1 MKLLNKKIVLIMI
14 GIIVMLLALLTG
26 KVQAASQE
34 FGLQEYRKPVG
45 STQYGYK
52 VSDKYVWKIVT
63 YSGSAI
69 NYDRTLYCLKAEQG
83 FYTSEPGV
91 FKETYNL
98 SYDFMNKNSMSPL
111 PVPSQYYNQIVWIL
125 NHSYIPSASTASTDK
140 TILLQNAGITGT
152 SELTDDDIDVVQQ
165 LAIWYFTN
173 YDDSTYHKDM
183 EGEASFQTVLQSTKT
198 SGGTSAYQAIEDINQ
213 TRYDQMDKLFVYLV
227 ENAKKATASSNST
240 SSPIAMGNTT
250 PTVEVSG
257 SNYIVGP
264 FKVDK
269 NNETPYT
276 ISFSITDQSGKNLA
290 NKYTLLDS
298 NKSQTSQTLEQ
309 LVGSNFY
316 LRIPIS
322 TVNSENIT
330 SLRFSMNG
338 NYTITTA
345 TYWTKSGD
353 STVQPIV
360 ELGRTP
366 KAFSGNKEVT
376 FPKEGSYNLKLIKV
390 EQGNTTNKLQGATF
404 RITSPNGTVTETTS
418 SNGEINVGPITI
430 NTPGTDTITI
440 EETQAPDGYEK
451 VITAPI
457 NVQVTKTLSSNTYT
471 MSNAVITN
479 TQTGSSISVSGSTIT
494 VTVENKL
501 IPKDSE
507 YNLKLVKVEQGNTS
521 KKLQGA
527 EFRINS
533 PTGEVTQT
541 TNASGEINIGPI
553 AVTATGTDTITI
565 EETKAPDGYEKII
578 TAPITVQVTK
588 VFENNTY
595 KMSTAQIT
603 NAQTGASL
611 TLSGNTITV
620 TVENKLIPKT
630 SEYNLKLI
638 KVEEGTS
645 NKLEGAEF
653 KINSPNG
660 EETQTTNASGEI
672 NIGPIQVT
680 TDGTDTIT
688 IEETKAPDG
697 YEKIITSPIQ
707 VQVTKVFQN
716 NTYSMS
722 NAVITNNQNGASISI
737 SGNTITVTV
746 ENKLIPKTSEYNL
759 KLVKVEQG
767 NVGKK
772 LEGAEFKIN
781 SPNGEVTQTTNAS
794 GEINIGP
801 IAVTAT
807 GTDTITIEETKA
819 PDGYEKIITAPIT
832 VQVTKV
838 FENNTYKMSTA
849 QITNAQ
855 TGASLTLSGNTITV
869 TVENKAKYFDLA
881 LRKYIT
887 QVNGENVANTRVPV
901 IDTTSLTT
909 GTTASY
915 KHRKDPVAVTT
926 GDKVIYNI
934 TIYNE
939 GQKAGRATKIEDQLP
954 TGLVFNRV
962 VSGNFELDSYSET
975 DNLLKLKRTSNTDNL
990 DAYNGTTLDS
1000 ETIQIECTVTA
1011 VPTYKEQILTNV
1023 AWISEE
1029 YDAESNVTITN
1040 EENADRDSV
1049 PGTHPDVNKDN
1060 MEDYTGNNNKEDL
1073 TDDDYYFKG
1082 QEDDDDFEK
1091 LKVVYFDLALRKFIT
1106 GKNDTALTGREPQV
1120 DVTNLADGTSTTATY
1135 NHPKNPIDMQR
1146 GDIVIYTIR
1155 VYNEGSMDGYAN
1167 EITDYLPEEL
1177 EFLPDHEINQEYE
1190 WQVSSDGRH
1199 VTTDYLSKAKETS
1212 SRQNLL
1218 KAFDGTTLDYKD
1230 VKIAC
1235 KIKDTAEV
1243 GKKLTNLA
1251 EITESKDSDGND
1263 VVDRDSET
1271 DNVEV
1276 PTDEDL
1282 PNYKDDEID
1291 KDYVPGQEDDDDF
1304 EKVKVVYFDLALR
1317 KFITA
1322 VDDTEITNR
1331 IPQLSMGEDGNI
1343 DYNHTKEPVE
1353 VENGNIVTYTLRI
1366 YNEGMMAGYASK
1378 VKDDVP
1384 DGLEFLPDNE
1394 INQEYRWVL
1403 SEDGTSIE
1411 TDYLSKEQEQ
1421 TEGANLIKAFDPELG
1436 ITDTNPDYRDL
1447 KIAFRVT
1454 EPNTSDRILV
1464 NTAEISDDRDENNDP
1479 VDDIDST
1486 PDNNN
1491 EWNEEDDLD
1500 KEFVK
1505 VKYFDLALKKWVS
1518 RAIVTN
1524 QDGSQ
1529 NIIETGHTGDEDPEP
1544 PAKVDLGRQ
1553 DINKVTVKFEFQI
1566 KITNEGEI
1574 AGYAT
1579 EVTDYIPEGL
1589 KFIQEDNPLWYPR
1602 EPLNGR
1608 ERVGT
1613 TQLAD
1618 TLLQPGESATI
1629 SILLTWINDPNN
1641 MGLKTNIAE
1650 ISQDDNDSDTP
1661 DIDSTPDNF
1670 TDGEDD
1676 IDDAPVMLTVALGD
1690 TQIYI
1695 GLGFIIVAML
1705 TGGIWAIKRY
1715 VL

>member
-1 MKLLNKKIVLIMI
+1 MKLLNKKLMLLMM

-98 SYDFMNKNSMSPL
+98 SYDFMNKNSMNPL

-140 TILLQNAGITGT
+140 ATLLQNAGISGN
-152 SELTDDDIDVVQQ
+152 SELSDDDIDVVQQ
-165 LAIWYFTN
+165 LALWYFTN
-173 YDDSTYHKDM
+173 YDDSTYHKDF
-183 EGEASFQTVLQSTKT
+183 ENQASFQTVLQSTKT

-264 FKVDK
+264 FKIDK
-269 NNETPYT
+269 NNDTPYT
-276 ISFSITDQSGKNLA
+276 INFSITDQSGKSLA
-290 NKYTLLDS
+290 GKYTLLDS
-298 NKSQTSQTLEQ
+298 NKSQTSQTLAQ

-541 TNASGEINIGPI
+541 TNASGEINIGQI

-630 SEYNLKLI
+630 SEYNLKLV

-660 EETQTTNASGEI
+660 E
-672 NIGPIQVT
+672 
-680 TDGTDTIT
+680 
-688 IEETKAPDG
+688 
-697 YEKIITSPIQ
+697 
-707 VQVTKVFQN
+707 VTK
-716 NTYSMS
+716 
-722 NAVITNNQNGASISI
+722 
-737 SGNTITVTV
+737 
-746 ENKLIPKTSEYNL
+746 
-759 KLVKVEQG
+759 
-767 NVGKK
+767 
-772 LEGAEFKIN
+772 
-781 SPNGEVTQTTNAS
+781 TTNAS

-819 PDGYEKIITAPIT
+819 PAGYEKIITAPIT

-838 FENNTYKMSTA
+838 FENNTYKMSDA
-849 QITNAQ
+849 VITNAQ
-855 TGASLTLSGNTITV
+855 NGADISLSGNTITV

-926 GDKVIYNI
+926 GDKVIYNL

-939 GQKAGRATKIEDQLP
+939 GQKPGRATKLQDQLP

-975 DNLLKLKRTSNTDNL
+975 DNLLKLRRTSNTDNL

-1073 TDDDYYFKG
+1073 TDEDYYYKG

-1091 LKVVYFDLALRKFIT
+1091 LKLVYFDLSLRKFIT
-1106 GKNDTALTGREPQV
+1106 GRNDTTLTNREPQV
-1120 DVTNLADGTSTTATY
+1120 DVTHLADGTSTTATY

-1276 PTDEDL
+1276 PTDKDL

-1394 INQEYRWVL
+1394 INKEYRWVL
-1403 SEDGTSIE
+1403 SEDGKSIE

-1695 GLGFIIVAML
+1695 GLGFIIVA
-1705 TGGIWAIKRY
+1705 IKRY

>member
-1 MKLLNKKIVLIMI
+1 MKLLNKKLMLLMM

-140 TILLQNAGITGT
+140 TTLLQNAGITGT

-183 EGEASFQTVLQSTKT
+183 VGEASFQTVLQSTKT

-264 FKVDK
+264 FKIDK
-269 NNETPYT
+269 NNDTPYT
-276 ISFSITDQSGKNLA
+276 INFSITDQSGKSLA
-290 NKYTLLDS
+290 GKYTLLDS
-298 NKSQTSQTLEQ
+298 NKSQTSQTLAQ

-360 ELGRTP
+360 ELSRTP

-541 TNASGEINIGPI
+541 TNASGEINIGQI

-630 SEYNLKLI
+630 SEYNLKLV

-660 EETQTTNASGEI
+660 E
-672 NIGPIQVT
+672 
-680 TDGTDTIT
+680 
-688 IEETKAPDG
+688 
-697 YEKIITSPIQ
+697 
-707 VQVTKVFQN
+707 VTK
-716 NTYSMS
+716 
-722 NAVITNNQNGASISI
+722 
-737 SGNTITVTV
+737 
-746 ENKLIPKTSEYNL
+746 
-759 KLVKVEQG
+759 
-767 NVGKK
+767 
-772 LEGAEFKIN
+772 
-781 SPNGEVTQTTNAS
+781 TTNAS

-819 PDGYEKIITAPIT
+819 PAGYEKIITAPIT

-838 FENNTYKMSTA
+838 FENNTYKMSDA
-849 QITNAQ
+849 VITNAQ
-855 TGASLTLSGNTITV
+855 NGADISLSGNTITV

-926 GDKVIYNI
+926 GDKVIYNL

-1011 VPTYKEQILTNV
+1011 VPTNKEQILTNV

-1060 MEDYTGNNNKEDL
+1060 MEDYTGNNNQEDL
-1073 TDDDYYFKG
+1073 ADEDYYYKG

-1091 LKVVYFDLALRKFIT
+1091 LKLVYFDLSLRKFIT
-1106 GKNDTALTGREPQV
+1106 GRNDTTLTNREPQV
-1120 DVTNLADGTSTTATY
+1120 DVTHLADGTSTTATY

-1276 PTDEDL
+1276 PTDKDL

-1394 INQEYRWVL
+1394 INKEYRWVL
-1403 SEDGTSIE
+1403 SEDGKSIE

>member
-1 MKLLNKKIVLIMI
+1 MKLLNKKLMLLMM
-14 GIIVMLLALLTG
+14 GIIIMLLALLTG

-91 FKETYNL
+91 FKETYDL

-140 TILLQNAGITGT
+140 TTLLQNAGITGN

-173 YDDSTYHKDM
+173 YDDSTYHKDF
-183 EGEASFQTVLQSTKT
+183 GNQASFQTVLQSTKT
-198 SGGTSAYQAIEDINQ
+198 SGGTSAYQAIEDINE
-213 TRYDQMDKLFVYLV
+213 TRYDQMEKLFVYLV
-227 ENAKKATASSNST
+227 ENAKKATESSNST
-240 SSPIAMGNTT
+240 SSPISMGNTT

-264 FKVDK
+264 FKIDK
-269 NNETPYT
+269 NNDTPYT
-276 ISFSITDQSGKNLA
+276 INFSITDQSGKNLA

-553 AVTATGTDTITI
+553 
-565 EETKAPDGYEKII
+565 
-578 TAPITVQVTK
+578 
-588 VFENNTY
+588 
-595 KMSTAQIT
+595 
-603 NAQTGASL
+603 
-611 TLSGNTITV
+611 
-620 TVENKLIPKT
+620 
-630 SEYNLKLI
+630 
-638 KVEEGTS
+638 
-645 NKLEGAEF
+645 
-653 KINSPNG
+653 
-660 EETQTTNASGEI
+660 
-672 NIGPIQVT
+672 QVT

-759 KLVKVEQG
+759 KLIKVEEG
-767 NVGKK
+767 TSNK

-819 PDGYEKIITAPIT
+819 PAGYEKIITAPIT

-838 FENNTYKMSTA
+838 FENNTYKMSDA
-849 QITNAQ
+849 VITNAQ
-855 TGASLTLSGNTITV
+855 NGADISLSGNTITV

-926 GDKVIYNI
+926 GDKVIYNL

-939 GQKAGRATKIEDQLP
+939 GQKPGRATKLQDQLP

-975 DNLLKLKRTSNTDNL
+975 DNLLKLRRTSNTDNL

-1091 LKVVYFDLALRKFIT
+1091 LKLVYFDLSLRKFIT
-1106 GKNDTALTGREPQV
+1106 GRNDTTLTNRKPQV
-1120 DVTNLADGTSTTATY
+1120 DVTHLADGSETTAIY
-1135 NHPKNPIDMQR
+1135 NHPKDPIEMQR
-1146 GDIVIYTIR
+1146 GDIIIYTIR
-1155 VYNEGSMDGYAN
+1155 VYNEGSKDGYAN

-1190 WQVSSDGRH
+1190 WQVSSDGRI

-1218 KAFDGTTLDYKD
+1218 HAFNGTTLDYKD
-1230 VKIAC
+1230 VQIAC
-1235 KIKDTAEV
+1235 RIKDTAEV
-1243 GKKLTNLA
+1243 GKILTNLA

-1282 PNYKDDEID
+1282 PNYKDDESD
-1291 KDYVPGQEDDDDF
+1291 QDYVPGQEDDDDF

-1331 IPQLSMGEDGNI
+1331 IPQLSIGEDGNI

-1366 YNEGMMAGYASK
+1366 YNEGMMAGYASR

-1529 NIIETGHTGDEDPEP
+1529 NIIETGHTGDEAPEP

-1670 TDGEDD
+1670 KDGEDD

-1695 GLGFIIVAML
+1695 GLGFVVVAML

>member
-1 MKLLNKKIVLIMI
+1 MKLLNKKLMLLMM

-98 SYDFMNKNSMSPL
+98 SYDFMNKNSMNPL

-140 TILLQNAGITGT
+140 ATLLQNAGISGN
-152 SELTDDDIDVVQQ
+152 SELSDDDIDVVQQ
-165 LAIWYFTN
+165 LALWYFTN
-173 YDDSTYHKDM
+173 YDDSTYHKDF
-183 EGEASFQTVLQSTKT
+183 ENQASFQTVLQSTKT

-264 FKVDK
+264 FKIDK
-269 NNETPYT
+269 NNDTPYT
-276 ISFSITDQSGKNLA
+276 INFSITDQSGKSLA
-290 NKYTLLDS
+290 GKYTLLDS
-298 NKSQTSQTLEQ
+298 NKSQTSQTLAQ

-360 ELGRTP
+360 ELSRTP

-541 TNASGEINIGPI
+541 TNASGEINIGQI

-630 SEYNLKLI
+630 SEYNLKLV

-660 EETQTTNASGEI
+660 E
-672 NIGPIQVT
+672 
-680 TDGTDTIT
+680 
-688 IEETKAPDG
+688 
-697 YEKIITSPIQ
+697 
-707 VQVTKVFQN
+707 VTK
-716 NTYSMS
+716 
-722 NAVITNNQNGASISI
+722 
-737 SGNTITVTV
+737 
-746 ENKLIPKTSEYNL
+746 
-759 KLVKVEQG
+759 
-767 NVGKK
+767 
-772 LEGAEFKIN
+772 
-781 SPNGEVTQTTNAS
+781 TTNAS

-819 PDGYEKIITAPIT
+819 PAGYEKIITAPIT

-838 FENNTYKMSTA
+838 FENNTYKMSDA
-849 QITNAQ
+849 VITNAQ
-855 TGASLTLSGNTITV
+855 NGADISLSGNTITV

-926 GDKVIYNI
+926 GDKVIYNL

-939 GQKAGRATKIEDQLP
+939 GQKPGRATKLQDQLP

-975 DNLLKLKRTSNTDNL
+975 DNLLKLRRTSNTDNL

-1060 MEDYTGNNNKEDL
+1060 MEDYTGNNNQEDL

-1155 VYNEGSMDGYAN
+1155 VYSEGSKDGYAN

-1230 VKIAC
+1230 VQIAC
-1235 KIKDTAEV
+1235 RIKDTAEV
-1243 GKKLTNLA
+1243 GKILTNLA

-1282 PNYKDDEID
+1282 PNYKDDESD
-1291 KDYVPGQEDDDDF
+1291 QDYVPGQEDDDDF

-1331 IPQLSMGEDGNI
+1331 IPQLSIGEDGNI
-1343 DYNHTKEPVE
+1343 DYNHTKDPVE

-1676 IDDAPVMLTVALGD
+1676 IDDAPVMLTIALGD
-1690 TQIYI
+1690 TKIYI
-1695 GLGFIIVAML
+1695 GLGFIVVAML
-1705 TGGIWAIKRY
+1705 AGGIWAIKRY

>member
-1 MKLLNKKIVLIMI
+1 MKLLNKKLMLLMM

-98 SYDFMNKNSMSPL
+98 SYDFMNKNSMNPL

-140 TILLQNAGITGT
+140 ATLLQNAGISGN
-152 SELTDDDIDVVQQ
+152 SELSDDDIDVVQQ
-165 LAIWYFTN
+165 LALWYFTN
-173 YDDSTYHKDM
+173 YDDSTYHKDF
-183 EGEASFQTVLQSTKT
+183 ENQASFQTVLQSTKT

-264 FKVDK
+264 FKIDK
-269 NNETPYT
+269 NNDTPYT
-276 ISFSITDQSGKNLA
+276 INFSITDQSGKSLA
-290 NKYTLLDS
+290 GKYTLLDS
-298 NKSQTSQTLEQ
+298 NKSQTSQTLAQ

-541 TNASGEINIGPI
+541 TNASGEINIGQI

-630 SEYNLKLI
+630 SEYNLKLV

-660 EETQTTNASGEI
+660 E
-672 NIGPIQVT
+672 
-680 TDGTDTIT
+680 
-688 IEETKAPDG
+688 
-697 YEKIITSPIQ
+697 
-707 VQVTKVFQN
+707 VTK
-716 NTYSMS
+716 
-722 NAVITNNQNGASISI
+722 
-737 SGNTITVTV
+737 
-746 ENKLIPKTSEYNL
+746 
-759 KLVKVEQG
+759 
-767 NVGKK
+767 
-772 LEGAEFKIN
+772 
-781 SPNGEVTQTTNAS
+781 TTNAS

-819 PDGYEKIITAPIT
+819 PAGYEKIITAPIT

-838 FENNTYKMSTA
+838 FENNTYKMSDA
-849 QITNAQ
+849 VITNAQ
-855 TGASLTLSGNTITV
+855 NGADISLSGNTITV

-926 GDKVIYNI
+926 GDKVIYNL

-939 GQKAGRATKIEDQLP
+939 GQKPGRATKLQDQLP

-975 DNLLKLKRTSNTDNL
+975 DNLLKLRRTSNTDNL

-1073 TDDDYYFKG
+1073 TDEDYYYKG
-1082 QEDDDDFEK
+1082 QEEDDDFEK
-1091 LKVVYFDLALRKFIT
+1091 LKLVYFDLSLRKFIT
-1106 GKNDTALTGREPQV
+1106 GRNDTTLTNREPQV
-1120 DVTNLADGTSTTATY
+1120 DVTHLADGTSTTATY

-1276 PTDEDL
+1276 PTDKDL

-1394 INQEYRWVL
+1394 INKEYRWVL
-1403 SEDGTSIE
+1403 SEDGKSIE

>member
-1 MKLLNKKIVLIMI
+1 MKLLNKKLMLLMM

-98 SYDFMNKNSMSPL
+98 SYDFMNKNSMNPL

-125 NHSYIPSASTASTDK
+125 NHAYIPSASTASTDK
-140 TILLQNAGITGT
+140 TTLLQNAGITGT

-183 EGEASFQTVLQSTKT
+183 VGEASFQTVLQSTKT

-264 FKVDK
+264 FKIDK
-269 NNETPYT
+269 NNDTPYT
-276 ISFSITDQSGKNLA
+276 INFSITDQSGKSLA
-290 NKYTLLDS
+290 GKYTLLDS
-298 NKSQTSQTLEQ
+298 NKSQTSQTLAQ

-322 TVNSENIT
+322 TVDSENIT

-376 FPKEGSYNLKLIKV
+376 FPKDGSYNLKLIKV

-595 KMSTAQIT
+595 KMSTAKIT
-603 NAQTGASL
+603 NAQTGASIS
-611 TLSGNTITV
+611 LSG
-620 TVENKLIPKT
+620 
-630 SEYNLKLI
+630 S
-638 KVEEGTS
+638 
-645 NKLEGAEF
+645 
-653 KINSPNG
+653 
-660 EETQTTNASGEI
+660 
-672 NIGPIQVT
+672 
-680 TDGTDTIT
+680 
-688 IEETKAPDG
+688 
-697 YEKIITSPIQ
+697 
-707 VQVTKVFQN
+707 
-716 NTYSMS
+716 
-722 NAVITNNQNGASISI
+722 
-737 SGNTITVTV
+737 TITVTV

-759 KLVKVEQG
+759 KLVKVEEG
-767 NVGKK
+767 TSNK
-772 LEGAEFKIN
+772 LEGAEFNIN
-781 SPNGEVTQTTNAS
+781 SPIGEVTQTTNTS

-819 PDGYEKIITAPIT
+819 PAGYEKIITAPIT

-838 FENNTYKMSTA
+838 FENNTYKMSDA
-849 QITNAQ
+849 VITNAQ
-855 TGASLTLSGNTITV
+855 NGADISLSGNTITV

-926 GDKVIYNI
+926 GDKVIYNL

-939 GQKAGRATKIEDQLP
+939 GQKPGRATKLQDQLP

-962 VSGNFELDSYSET
+962 VAGNFELDSYSET
-975 DNLLKLKRTSNTDNL
+975 DNLLKLRRTSNTDNL

-1060 MEDYTGNNNKEDL
+1060 MEDYTGNNNQEDL

-1322 VDDTEITNR
+1322 VDNTEITNR

-1589 KFIQEDNPLWYPR
+1589 RFIQEDNPLWYPR

-1613 TQLAD
+1613 QQLAN

-1695 GLGFIIVAML
+1695 GLGFVVVAML

>member
-1 MKLLNKKIVLIMI
+1 MKLLNKKLMLLMM

-140 TILLQNAGITGT
+140 TTLLQNAGITGT

-183 EGEASFQTVLQSTKT
+183 VGEASFQTVLQSTKT
-198 SGGTSAYQAIEDINQ
+198 SGGTSAYQAIKDINQ

-264 FKVDK
+264 FKIDK
-269 NNETPYT
+269 NNDTPYT
-276 ISFSITDQSGKNLA
+276 INFSITDQSGKSLA
-290 NKYTLLDS
+290 GKYTLLDS
-298 NKSQTSQTLEQ
+298 NKSQTSQTLAQ

-660 EETQTTNASGEI
+660 E
-672 NIGPIQVT
+672 
-680 TDGTDTIT
+680 
-688 IEETKAPDG
+688 
-697 YEKIITSPIQ
+697 
-707 VQVTKVFQN
+707 
-716 NTYSMS
+716 
-722 NAVITNNQNGASISI
+722 
-737 SGNTITVTV
+737 
-746 ENKLIPKTSEYNL
+746 
-759 KLVKVEQG
+759 
-767 NVGKK
+767 
-772 LEGAEFKIN
+772 
-781 SPNGEVTQTTNAS
+781 VTQTTNAS

-819 PDGYEKIITAPIT
+819 PAGYEKIITAPIT

-838 FENNTYKMSTA
+838 FENNTYKMSDA
-849 QITNAQ
+849 VITNAQ
-855 TGASLTLSGNTITV
+855 NGADISLSGNTITV

-926 GDKVIYNI
+926 GDKVIYNL

-1073 TDDDYYFKG
+1073 TDEDYYYKG

-1091 LKVVYFDLALRKFIT
+1091 LKLVYFDLSLRKFIT
-1106 GKNDTALTGREPQV
+1106 GRNDTTLTNREPQV
-1120 DVTNLADGTSTTATY
+1120 DVTHLADGTSTTATY

-1276 PTDEDL
+1276 PTDKDL

-1394 INQEYRWVL
+1394 INKEYRWVL
-1403 SEDGTSIE
+1403 SEDGKSIE

-1421 TEGANLIKAFDPELG
+1421 TEGSNLIKAFDPELG

-1705 TGGIWAIKRY
+1705 TGGILAIKRY

>member
-1 MKLLNKKIVLIMI
+1 MKLLNKKLMLLMM

-140 TILLQNAGITGT
+140 TTLLQNAGITGT

-183 EGEASFQTVLQSTKT
+183 VGEASFQTVLQSTKT

-264 FKVDK
+264 FKIDK
-269 NNETPYT
+269 NNDTPYT
-276 ISFSITDQSGKNLA
+276 INFSITDQSGKSLA
-290 NKYTLLDS
+290 GKYTLLDS
-298 NKSQTSQTLEQ
+298 NKSQTSQTLAQ

-479 TQTGSSISVSGSTIT
+479 TQTGSSISISGSTIT

-541 TNASGEINIGPI
+541 TNASGEINIGQI

-565 EETKAPDGYEKII
+565 EETKAPAGYEKII

-595 KMSTAQIT
+595 KMSDAVIT
-603 NAQTGASL
+603 NAQ
-611 TLSGNTITV
+611 
-620 TVENKLIPKT
+620 
-630 SEYNLKLI
+630 
-638 KVEEGTS
+638 
-645 NKLEGAEF
+645 
-653 KINSPNG
+653 
-660 EETQTTNASGEI
+660 
-672 NIGPIQVT
+672 
-680 TDGTDTIT
+680 
-688 IEETKAPDG
+688 
-697 YEKIITSPIQ
+697 
-707 VQVTKVFQN
+707 
-716 NTYSMS
+716 
-722 NAVITNNQNGASISI
+722 NGADIS
-737 SGNTITVTV
+737 
-746 ENKLIPKTSEYNL
+746 
-759 KLVKVEQG
+759 
-767 NVGKK
+767 
-772 LEGAEFKIN
+772 
-781 SPNGEVTQTTNAS
+781 
-794 GEINIGP
+794 
-801 IAVTAT
+801 
-807 GTDTITIEETKA
+807 
-819 PDGYEKIITAPIT
+819 
-832 VQVTKV
+832 
-838 FENNTYKMSTA
+838 
-849 QITNAQ
+849 
-855 TGASLTLSGNTITV
+855 LSGNTITV

-887 QVNGENVANTRVPV
+887 QVNGESVANTRVPV

-926 GDKVIYNI
+926 GDKVIYNL

-1011 VPTYKEQILTNV
+1011 VPTNKEQILTNV

-1060 MEDYTGNNNKEDL
+1060 MEDYTGNNNQEDL
-1073 TDDDYYFKG
+1073 ADEDYYYKG

-1091 LKVVYFDLALRKFIT
+1091 LKLVYFDLSLRKFIT
-1106 GKNDTALTGREPQV
+1106 GRNDTTLTNREPQV
-1120 DVTNLADGTSTTATY
+1120 DVTHLADGSETTAIY
-1135 NHPKNPIDMQR
+1135 NHPKDPIEMQR
-1146 GDIVIYTIR
+1146 GDIIIYTIR
-1155 VYNEGSMDGYAN
+1155 VYNEGSKDGYAN

-1218 KAFDGTTLDYKD
+1218 HAFNGTTLDYKD

-1602 EPLNGR
+1602 EPLNGK

-1613 TQLAD
+1613 QQLAN

-1690 TQIYI
+1690 TKIYI
-1695 GLGFIIVAML
+1695 GLGFVVVAML

>member
-1 MKLLNKKIVLIMI
+1 MKILNKKLMLLMM

-83 FYTSEPGV
+83 FYTAEPGT
-91 FKETYNL
+91 FKETYDL

-125 NHSYIPSASTASTDK
+125 NHAYIPNASTASTDK
-140 TILLQNAGITGT
+140 ATLLQNAGVTN

-173 YDDSTYHKDM
+173 YDDPTYHTDM
-183 EGEASFQTVLQSTKT
+183 QGEASFQTVLQSTKT
-198 SGGTSAYQAIEDINQ
+198 SGGTSEYKAIEDINQ

-227 ENAKKATASSNST
+227 ENAKKATESSNST
-240 SSPIAMGNTT
+240 SSPISMGNTT
-250 PTVEVSG
+250 PTVEVNG
-257 SNYIVGP
+257 SNYIV
-264 FKVDK
+264 
-269 NNETPYT
+269 
-276 ISFSITDQSGKNLA
+276 ISFLFMFMINLFMCYKLCY
-290 NKYTLLDS
+290 KYTLLVS
-298 NKSQTSQTLEQ
+298 NQSQTSQTLEQ
-309 LVGSNFY
+309 LIGSNFY

-366 KAFSGNKEVT
+366 KTFSGNKEVT
-376 FPKEGSYNLKLIKV
+376 FPKEGSYNLKLVKV
-390 EQGNTTNKLQGATF
+390 EQGNTTKKLQGATF
-404 RITSPNGTVTETTS
+404 KITSPNGTVTETTS
-418 SNGEINVGPITI
+418 SNGEINVGPIII
-430 NTPGTDTITI
+430 NTP
-440 EETQAPDGYEK
+440 
-451 VITAPI
+451 
-457 NVQVTKTLSSNTYT
+457 
-471 MSNAVITN
+471 
-479 TQTGSSISVSGSTIT
+479 
-494 VTVENKL
+494 
-501 IPKDSE
+501 
-507 YNLKLVKVEQGNTS
+507 
-521 KKLQGA
+521 
-527 EFRINS
+527 
-533 PTGEVTQT
+533 
-541 TNASGEINIGPI
+541 
-553 AVTATGTDTITI
+553 
-565 EETKAPDGYEKII
+565 
-578 TAPITVQVTK
+578 
-588 VFENNTY
+588 
-595 KMSTAQIT
+595 
-603 NAQTGASL
+603 
-611 TLSGNTITV
+611 
-620 TVENKLIPKT
+620 
-630 SEYNLKLI
+630 
-638 KVEEGTS
+638 
-645 NKLEGAEF
+645 
-653 KINSPNG
+653 
-660 EETQTTNASGEI
+660 
-672 NIGPIQVT
+672 
-680 TDGTDTIT
+680 GTDTIT

-697 YEKIITSPIQ
+697 YEKIITSPI
-707 VQVTKVFQN
+707 N
-716 NTYSMS
+716 
-722 NAVITNNQNGASISI
+722 
-737 SGNTITVTV
+737 
-746 ENKLIPKTSEYNL
+746 
-759 KLVKVEQG
+759 
-767 NVGKK
+767 
-772 LEGAEFKIN
+772 
-781 SPNGEVTQTTNAS
+781 
-794 GEINIGP
+794 
-801 IAVTAT
+801 
-807 GTDTITIEETKA
+807 
-819 PDGYEKIITAPIT
+819 

-838 FENNTYKMSTA
+838 FENNTYKMSDA
-849 QITNAQ
+849 KITNAQ
-855 TGASLTLSGNTITV
+855 TGASINLSGNTITV
-869 TVENKAKYFDLA
+869 TVENRAKYFDLA

-887 QVNGENVANTRVPV
+887 QLNGENVDNTRAPV
-901 IDTTSLTT
+901 IDTSSLTT
-909 GTTASY
+909 GTTESY
-915 KHRKDPVAVTT
+915 NHRKDPVAVTT
-926 GDKVIYNI
+926 GDKVIYNL

-939 GQKAGRATKIEDQLP
+939 GQKPGRATKIQDQLP

-990 DAYNGTTLDS
+990 NAYNGTTLDS

-1040 EENADRDSV
+1040 EENADRDSI

-1060 MEDYTGNNNKEDL
+1060 MEDYTGNNNQEDL
-1073 TDDDYYFKG
+1073 ADEDYYFKG

-1106 GKNDTALTGREPQV
+1106 GKNDATLIGREPQV

-1199 VTTDYLSKAKETS
+1199 VTTDYLSKDKETS

-1218 KAFDGTTLDYKD
+1218 KAFDGTILAYKD

-1251 EITESKDSDGND
+1251 EITESKDSEGND

-1343 DYNHTKEPVE
+1343 HYDHTKDPVE

-1366 YNEGMMAGYASK
+1366 YNEGLMSGYASK

-1421 TEGANLIKAFDPELG
+1421 TEGSNLIKAFDPELG

-1479 VDDIDST
+1479 IDDIDST

-1500 KEFVK
+1500 KEFIK

-1529 NIIETGHTGDEDPEP
+1529 NIIETGHTGDENPEP

-1553 DINKVTVKFEFQI
+1553 DINKVVVKFEFQI

-1602 EPLNGR
+1602 EPLNGK

-1613 TQLAD
+1613 QQLAN

-1690 TQIYI
+1690 TKIYI
-1695 GLGFIIVAML
+1695 GLGFVVVAML

>member
-1 MKLLNKKIVLIMI
+1 MKLLNKKLMLLMM

-140 TILLQNAGITGT
+140 TTLLQNAGITGT

-183 EGEASFQTVLQSTKT
+183 VGEASFQTVLQSTKT

-264 FKVDK
+264 FKIDK
-269 NNETPYT
+269 NNDTPYT
-276 ISFSITDQSGKNLA
+276 INFSITDQSGKSLA
-290 NKYTLLDS
+290 GKYTLLDS
-298 NKSQTSQTLEQ
+298 NKSQTSQTLAQ

-595 KMSTAQIT
+595 KMSTAKIT
-603 NAQTGASL
+603 NAQTGASIS
-611 TLSGNTITV
+611 LSGSTITV
-620 TVENKLIPKT
+620 TVENKLI
-630 SEYNLKLI
+630 
-638 KVEEGTS
+638 
-645 NKLEGAEF
+645 
-653 KINSPNG
+653 
-660 EETQTTNASGEI
+660 Q
-672 NIGPIQVT
+672 
-680 TDGTDTIT
+680 
-688 IEETKAPDG
+688 
-697 YEKIITSPIQ
+697 
-707 VQVTKVFQN
+707 
-716 NTYSMS
+716 
-722 NAVITNNQNGASISI
+722 
-737 SGNTITVTV
+737 
-746 ENKLIPKTSEYNL
+746 KTSEYNL
-759 KLVKVEQG
+759 KLVKVEEG
-767 NVGKK
+767 TSNK

-819 PDGYEKIITAPIT
+819 PAGYEKIITAPIT

-838 FENNTYKMSTA
+838 FENNTYKMSDA
-849 QITNAQ
+849 VITNSQ
-855 TGASLTLSGNTITV
+855 NGADISLSGNTITV

-926 GDKVIYNI
+926 GDKVIYNL

-939 GQKAGRATKIEDQLP
+939 GQKPGRATKLQDQLP

-975 DNLLKLKRTSNTDNL
+975 DNLLKLRRTSNTDNL

-1060 MEDYTGNNNKEDL
+1060 MEDYTGNNNQEDL

-1155 VYNEGSMDGYAN
+1155 VYNEGSKDGYAN

-1282 PNYKDDEID
+1282 PNYKDDESD
-1291 KDYVPGQEDDDDF
+1291 QDYVPGQEDDDDF

-1331 IPQLSMGEDGNI
+1331 IPQLSIGEDGNI
-1343 DYNHTKEPVE
+1343 DYNHTKDPVE

-1421 TEGANLIKAFDPELG
+1421 TEGSNLIKAFDPELG

-1479 VDDIDST
+1479 IDDIDST

-1500 KEFVK
+1500 KEFIK

-1529 NIIETGHTGDEDPEP
+1529 NIIETGHTGDENPEP

-1553 DINKVTVKFEFQI
+1553 DINKVVVKFEFQI

-1602 EPLNGR
+1602 EPLNGK

-1613 TQLAD
+1613 QQLAN

-1690 TQIYI
+1690 TKIYI
-1695 GLGFIIVAML
+1695 GLGFVVVAML

>member
-1 MKLLNKKIVLIMI
+1 MKLLNKKLMLLMM

-98 SYDFMNKNSMSPL
+98 SYDFMNKNSMNPL

-125 NHSYIPSASTASTDK
+125 NHAYIPSASTASTDK
-140 TILLQNAGITGT
+140 TTLLQNAGITGT

-183 EGEASFQTVLQSTKT
+183 VGEASFQTVLQSTKT

-264 FKVDK
+264 FKIDK
-269 NNETPYT
+269 NNDTPYT
-276 ISFSITDQSGKNLA
+276 INFSITDQSGKSLA
-290 NKYTLLDS
+290 GKYTLLDS
-298 NKSQTSQTLEQ
+298 NKSQTSQTLAQ

-322 TVNSENIT
+322 TVDSENIT

-376 FPKEGSYNLKLIKV
+376 FPKDGSYNLKLIKV

-595 KMSTAQIT
+595 KMSTAKIT
-603 NAQTGASL
+603 NAQTGASIS
-611 TLSGNTITV
+611 LSG
-620 TVENKLIPKT
+620 
-630 SEYNLKLI
+630 S
-638 KVEEGTS
+638 
-645 NKLEGAEF
+645 
-653 KINSPNG
+653 
-660 EETQTTNASGEI
+660 
-672 NIGPIQVT
+672 
-680 TDGTDTIT
+680 
-688 IEETKAPDG
+688 
-697 YEKIITSPIQ
+697 
-707 VQVTKVFQN
+707 
-716 NTYSMS
+716 
-722 NAVITNNQNGASISI
+722 
-737 SGNTITVTV
+737 TITVTV

-759 KLVKVEQG
+759 KLVKVEEG
-767 NVGKK
+767 TSNK
-772 LEGAEFKIN
+772 LEGAEFNIN
-781 SPNGEVTQTTNAS
+781 SPIGEVTQTTNTS

-819 PDGYEKIITAPIT
+819 PAGYEKIITAPIT

-838 FENNTYKMSTA
+838 FENNTYKMSDA
-849 QITNAQ
+849 VITNAQ
-855 TGASLTLSGNTITV
+855 NGADISLSGNTITV

-926 GDKVIYNI
+926 GDKVIYNL

-1011 VPTYKEQILTNV
+1011 VPTNKEQILTNV

-1060 MEDYTGNNNKEDL
+1060 MEDYTGNNNQEDL
-1073 TDDDYYFKG
+1073 ADEDYYYKG

-1091 LKVVYFDLALRKFIT
+1091 LKLVYFDLSLRKFIT
-1106 GKNDTALTGREPQV
+1106 GRNDTTLTNREPQV
-1120 DVTNLADGTSTTATY
+1120 DVTHLADGSETTAIY
-1135 NHPKNPIDMQR
+1135 NHPKDPIEMQR
-1146 GDIVIYTIR
+1146 GDIIIYTIR
-1155 VYNEGSMDGYAN
+1155 VYNEGSKDGYAN

-1366 YNEGMMAGYASK
+1366 YNEGMMAGYASR

-1613 TQLAD
+1613 QQLAN

-1695 GLGFIIVAML
+1695 GLGFVVVAML

>member
-1 MKLLNKKIVLIMI
+1 MKLLNKKLMLLMM

-140 TILLQNAGITGT
+140 TTLLQNAGITGT

-173 YDDSTYHKDM
+173 YDDSTYYKDM
-183 EGEASFQTVLQSTKT
+183 VGEASFQTVLQSTKT

-264 FKVDK
+264 FKIDK
-269 NNETPYT
+269 NNDTPYT
-276 ISFSITDQSGKNLA
+276 INFSITDQSGKSLA
-290 NKYTLLDS
+290 GKYTLLDS
-298 NKSQTSQTLEQ
+298 NKSQTSQTLAQ

-660 EETQTTNASGEI
+660 E
-672 NIGPIQVT
+672 
-680 TDGTDTIT
+680 
-688 IEETKAPDG
+688 
-697 YEKIITSPIQ
+697 
-707 VQVTKVFQN
+707 
-716 NTYSMS
+716 
-722 NAVITNNQNGASISI
+722 
-737 SGNTITVTV
+737 
-746 ENKLIPKTSEYNL
+746 
-759 KLVKVEQG
+759 
-767 NVGKK
+767 
-772 LEGAEFKIN
+772 
-781 SPNGEVTQTTNAS
+781 VTQTTNAS

-819 PDGYEKIITAPIT
+819 PAGYEKIITAPIT

-838 FENNTYKMSTA
+838 FENNTYKMSDA
-849 QITNAQ
+849 VITNSQ
-855 TGASLTLSGNTITV
+855 NGADISLSGNTITV

-926 GDKVIYNI
+926 GDKVIYNL

-1011 VPTYKEQILTNV
+1011 VPTNKEQILTNV

-1060 MEDYTGNNNKEDL
+1060 MEDYTGNNNQEDL
-1073 TDDDYYFKG
+1073 ADEDYYYKG

-1091 LKVVYFDLALRKFIT
+1091 LKLVYFDLSLRKFIT
-1106 GKNDTALTGREPQV
+1106 GRNDTTLTNREPQV
-1120 DVTNLADGTSTTATY
+1120 DVTHLADGSETTAIY
-1135 NHPKNPIDMQR
+1135 NHPKDPIEMQR
-1146 GDIVIYTIR
+1146 GDIIIYTIR
-1155 VYNEGSMDGYAN
+1155 VYNEGSKDGYAN

-1190 WQVSSDGRH
+1190 WQVSSDGRI

-1218 KAFDGTTLDYKD
+1218 HAFNGTTLDYKD
-1230 VKIAC
+1230 VQIAC
-1235 KIKDTAEV
+1235 RIKDTAEV
-1243 GKKLTNLA
+1243 GKILTNLA

-1282 PNYKDDEID
+1282 PNYKDDESD
-1291 KDYVPGQEDDDDF
+1291 QDYVPGQEDDDDF

-1366 YNEGMMAGYASK
+1366 YNEGMMAGYASR

-1690 TQIYI
+1690 TQIYM
-1695 GLGFIIVAML
+1695 GLGFVVVAML

>member
-1 MKLLNKKIVLIMI
+1 MKLLNKKLMLLMM
-14 GIIVMLLALLTG
+14 GIIIMLLALLTG

-140 TILLQNAGITGT
+140 TTLLQNAGITGT

-183 EGEASFQTVLQSTKT
+183 VGEASFQTVLQSTKT

-264 FKVDK
+264 FKIDK
-269 NNETPYT
+269 NNDTPYT
-276 ISFSITDQSGKNLA
+276 INFSITDQSGKSLA
-290 NKYTLLDS
+290 GKYTLLDS
-298 NKSQTSQTLEQ
+298 NKSQTSQTLAQ

-595 KMSTAQIT
+595 KMSTAKIT
-603 NAQTGASL
+603 NAQTGASIS
-611 TLSGNTITV
+611 LSG
-620 TVENKLIPKT
+620 
-630 SEYNLKLI
+630 S
-638 KVEEGTS
+638 
-645 NKLEGAEF
+645 
-653 KINSPNG
+653 
-660 EETQTTNASGEI
+660 
-672 NIGPIQVT
+672 
-680 TDGTDTIT
+680 
-688 IEETKAPDG
+688 
-697 YEKIITSPIQ
+697 
-707 VQVTKVFQN
+707 
-716 NTYSMS
+716 
-722 NAVITNNQNGASISI
+722 
-737 SGNTITVTV
+737 TITVTV

-759 KLVKVEQG
+759 KLVKVEEG
-767 NVGKK
+767 TSNK

-819 PDGYEKIITAPIT
+819 PAGYEKIITAPIT

-838 FENNTYKMSTA
+838 FENNTYKMSDA
-849 QITNAQ
+849 VITNAQ
-855 TGASLTLSGNTITV
+855 NGADISLSGNTITV

-926 GDKVIYNI
+926 GDKVIYNL

-975 DNLLKLKRTSNTDNL
+975 DNLLKLRRTSNTDNL

-1073 TDDDYYFKG
+1073 TDEDYYYKG

-1091 LKVVYFDLALRKFIT
+1091 LKLVYFDLSLRKFIT
-1106 GKNDTALTGREPQV
+1106 GRNDTTLTNREPQV
-1120 DVTNLADGTSTTATY
+1120 DVTHLADGTSTTATY

-1276 PTDEDL
+1276 PTDKDL

-1394 INQEYRWVL
+1394 INKEYRWVL
-1403 SEDGTSIE
+1403 SEDGKSIE

>member
-1 MKLLNKKIVLIMI
+1 M
-14 GIIVMLLALLTG
+14 
-26 KVQAASQE
+26 
-34 FGLQEYRKPVG
+34 
-45 STQYGYK
+45 
-52 VSDKYVWKIVT
+52 T

-140 TILLQNAGITGT
+140 TTLLQNAGITGT

-183 EGEASFQTVLQSTKT
+183 VGEASFQTVLQSTKT

-264 FKVDK
+264 FKIDK
-269 NNETPYT
+269 NNDTPYT
-276 ISFSITDQSGKNLA
+276 INFSITDQSGKSLA
-290 NKYTLLDS
+290 GKYTLLDS
-298 NKSQTSQTLEQ
+298 NKSQTSQTLAQ

-565 EETKAPDGYEKII
+565 EETKAPAGYEKII

-595 KMSTAQIT
+595 KMSDAVIT
-603 NAQTGASL
+603 NAQ
-611 TLSGNTITV
+611 
-620 TVENKLIPKT
+620 
-630 SEYNLKLI
+630 
-638 KVEEGTS
+638 
-645 NKLEGAEF
+645 
-653 KINSPNG
+653 
-660 EETQTTNASGEI
+660 
-672 NIGPIQVT
+672 
-680 TDGTDTIT
+680 
-688 IEETKAPDG
+688 
-697 YEKIITSPIQ
+697 
-707 VQVTKVFQN
+707 
-716 NTYSMS
+716 
-722 NAVITNNQNGASISI
+722 NGADIS
-737 SGNTITVTV
+737 
-746 ENKLIPKTSEYNL
+746 
-759 KLVKVEQG
+759 
-767 NVGKK
+767 
-772 LEGAEFKIN
+772 
-781 SPNGEVTQTTNAS
+781 
-794 GEINIGP
+794 
-801 IAVTAT
+801 
-807 GTDTITIEETKA
+807 
-819 PDGYEKIITAPIT
+819 
-832 VQVTKV
+832 
-838 FENNTYKMSTA
+838 
-849 QITNAQ
+849 
-855 TGASLTLSGNTITV
+855 LSGNTITV

-926 GDKVIYNI
+926 GDKVIYNL

-1060 MEDYTGNNNKEDL
+1060 MEDYTCL
-1073 TDDDYYFKG
+1073 LY
-1082 QEDDDDFEK
+1082 
-1091 LKVVYFDLALRKFIT
+1091 
-1106 GKNDTALTGREPQV
+1106 
-1120 DVTNLADGTSTTATY
+1120 TS
-1135 NHPKNPIDMQR
+1135 PSP
-1146 GDIVIYTIR
+1146 
-1155 VYNEGSMDGYAN
+1155 
-1167 EITDYLPEEL
+1167 
-1177 EFLPDHEINQEYE
+1177 
-1190 WQVSSDGRH
+1190 
-1199 VTTDYLSKAKETS
+1199 
-1212 SRQNLL
+1212 
-1218 KAFDGTTLDYKD
+1218 
-1230 VKIAC
+1230 
-1235 KIKDTAEV
+1235 
-1243 GKKLTNLA
+1243 
-1251 EITESKDSDGND
+1251 
-1263 VVDRDSET
+1263 RD
-1271 DNVEV
+1271 
-1276 PTDEDL
+1276 
-1282 PNYKDDEID
+1282 
-1291 KDYVPGQEDDDDF
+1291 
-1304 EKVKVVYFDLALR
+1304 
-1317 KFITA
+1317 
-1322 VDDTEITNR
+1322 
-1331 IPQLSMGEDGNI
+1331 
-1343 DYNHTKEPVE
+1343 
-1353 VENGNIVTYTLRI
+1353 
-1366 YNEGMMAGYASK
+1366 
-1378 VKDDVP
+1378 
-1384 DGLEFLPDNE
+1384 
-1394 INQEYRWVL
+1394 
-1403 SEDGTSIE
+1403 
-1411 TDYLSKEQEQ
+1411 
-1421 TEGANLIKAFDPELG
+1421 
-1436 ITDTNPDYRDL
+1436 
-1447 KIAFRVT
+1447 
-1454 EPNTSDRILV
+1454 
-1464 NTAEISDDRDENNDP
+1464 
-1479 VDDIDST
+1479 
-1486 PDNNN
+1486 
-1491 EWNEEDDLD
+1491 
-1500 KEFVK
+1500 
-1505 VKYFDLALKKWVS
+1505 
-1518 RAIVTN
+1518 
-1524 QDGSQ
+1524 
-1529 NIIETGHTGDEDPEP
+1529 
-1544 PAKVDLGRQ
+1544 
-1553 DINKVTVKFEFQI
+1553 
-1566 KITNEGEI
+1566 
-1574 AGYAT
+1574 
-1579 EVTDYIPEGL
+1579 
-1589 KFIQEDNPLWYPR
+1589 
-1602 EPLNGR
+1602 
-1608 ERVGT
+1608 
-1613 TQLAD
+1613 
-1618 TLLQPGESATI
+1618 
-1629 SILLTWINDPNN
+1629 
-1641 MGLKTNIAE
+1641 
-1650 ISQDDNDSDTP
+1650 
-1661 DIDSTPDNF
+1661 
-1670 TDGEDD
+1670 
-1676 IDDAPVMLTVALGD
+1676 
-1690 TQIYI
+1690 
-1695 GLGFIIVAML
+1695 
-1705 TGGIWAIKRY
+1705 
-1715 VL
+1715 

>member
-1 MKLLNKKIVLIMI
+1 MKLLNKKLMLLMM

-140 TILLQNAGITGT
+140 TTLLQNAGITGT

-183 EGEASFQTVLQSTKT
+183 AGEASFQTVLQSTKT

-264 FKVDK
+264 FKIDK
-269 NNETPYT
+269 NNDTPYT
-276 ISFSITDQSGKNLA
+276 INFSITDQSGKSLA
-290 NKYTLLDS
+290 GKYTLLDS
-298 NKSQTSQTLEQ
+298 NKSQTSQTLAQ

-366 KAFSGNKEVT
+366 KTFSGNKEVT
-376 FPKEGSYNLKLIKV
+376 FPKEGSYNLKLVKV

-457 NVQVTKTLSSNTYT
+457 NVQVTKILSSNTYT

-595 KMSTAQIT
+595 KMSTAKIT
-603 NAQTGASL
+603 NAQTGASIS
-611 TLSGNTITV
+611 LSG
-620 TVENKLIPKT
+620 
-630 SEYNLKLI
+630 S
-638 KVEEGTS
+638 
-645 NKLEGAEF
+645 
-653 KINSPNG
+653 
-660 EETQTTNASGEI
+660 
-672 NIGPIQVT
+672 
-680 TDGTDTIT
+680 
-688 IEETKAPDG
+688 
-697 YEKIITSPIQ
+697 
-707 VQVTKVFQN
+707 
-716 NTYSMS
+716 
-722 NAVITNNQNGASISI
+722 
-737 SGNTITVTV
+737 TITVTV

-759 KLVKVEQG
+759 KLVKVEEG
-767 NVGKK
+767 TSNK
-772 LEGAEFKIN
+772 LEGAEFNIN
-781 SPNGEVTQTTNAS
+781 SPIGEVTQTTNTS

-819 PDGYEKIITAPIT
+819 PAGYEKIITAPIT

-838 FENNTYKMSTA
+838 FENNTYKMSDA
-849 QITNAQ
+849 VITNAQ
-855 TGASLTLSGNTITV
+855 NGADISLSGNTITV

-901 IDTTSLTT
+901 IDTSSLTT

-915 KHRKDPVAVTT
+915 NHRKDPVAVTT
-926 GDKVIYNI
+926 GDKVIYNL

-939 GQKAGRATKIEDQLP
+939 GQKPGRATKLQDQLP

-975 DNLLKLKRTSNTDNL
+975 DNLLKLRRTSNTDNL

-1011 VPTYKEQILTNV
+1011 VPTNKEQILTNV

-1060 MEDYTGNNNKEDL
+1060 MEDYTGNNNQEDL
-1073 TDDDYYFKG
+1073 ADEDYYYKG

-1091 LKVVYFDLALRKFIT
+1091 LKLVYFDLSLRKFIT
-1106 GKNDTALTGREPQV
+1106 GRNDTTLTNREPQV
-1120 DVTNLADGTSTTATY
+1120 DVTHLADGTSTTATY

-1282 PNYKDDEID
+1282 PNYKDDESD
-1291 KDYVPGQEDDDDF
+1291 QDYVPGQEDDDDF

-1331 IPQLSMGEDGNI
+1331 IPQLSIGEDGNI

-1394 INQEYRWVL
+1394 INKEYRWVL
-1403 SEDGTSIE
+1403 SEDGKSIE

>member
-1 MKLLNKKIVLIMI
+1 MKLLNKKLMLLMM

-98 SYDFMNKNSMSPL
+98 SYDFMNKNSMNPL

-125 NHSYIPSASTASTDK
+125 NHAYIPSASTASTDK
-140 TILLQNAGITGT
+140 ATLLQNAGISGN
-152 SELTDDDIDVVQQ
+152 SELSDDDIDVVQQ
-165 LAIWYFTN
+165 LALWYFTN
-173 YDDSTYHKDM
+173 YDDSTYHKDF
-183 EGEASFQTVLQSTKT
+183 GNQASFQTVLQSTKT
-198 SGGTSAYQAIEDINQ
+198 SGGTSAYQAIEDINE
-213 TRYDQMDKLFVYLV
+213 TRYDQMEKLFVYLV

-264 FKVDK
+264 FKIDK
-269 NNETPYT
+269 NNDTPYT
-276 ISFSITDQSGKNLA
+276 INFSITDQSGKSLA
-290 NKYTLLDS
+290 GKYTLLDS
-298 NKSQTSQTLEQ
+298 NKSQTSQTLAQ

-541 TNASGEINIGPI
+541 TNASGEINIGQI

-660 EETQTTNASGEI
+660 E
-672 NIGPIQVT
+672 
-680 TDGTDTIT
+680 
-688 IEETKAPDG
+688 
-697 YEKIITSPIQ
+697 
-707 VQVTKVFQN
+707 
-716 NTYSMS
+716 
-722 NAVITNNQNGASISI
+722 
-737 SGNTITVTV
+737 
-746 ENKLIPKTSEYNL
+746 
-759 KLVKVEQG
+759 
-767 NVGKK
+767 
-772 LEGAEFKIN
+772 
-781 SPNGEVTQTTNAS
+781 VTQTTNAS

-807 GTDTITIEETKA
+807 GTDTITIEETQA
-819 PDGYEKIITAPIT
+819 PAGYEKIITAPIT

-838 FENNTYKMSTA
+838 FEDNTYKMSDA
-849 QITNAQ
+849 VITNAQ
-855 TGASLTLSGNTITV
+855 TGASINLSGNTITV

-926 GDKVIYNI
+926 GDKVIYNL

-939 GQKAGRATKIEDQLP
+939 GQKPGRATKLQDQLP

-975 DNLLKLKRTSNTDNL
+975 DNLLKLRRTSNTDNL

-1060 MEDYTGNNNKEDL
+1060 MEDYTGNNNQEDL

-1331 IPQLSMGEDGNI
+1331 IPQLSIGEDGNI

-1613 TQLAD
+1613 QQLAN

>member
-1 MKLLNKKIVLIMI
+1 MKLLNKKLMLLMM

-91 FKETYNL
+91 FKETYDL

-140 TILLQNAGITGT
+140 TTLLQNAGITGN

-173 YDDSTYHKDM
+173 YDDSTYHTDM
-183 EGEASFQTVLQSTKT
+183 LGEASFQTVLQSTKT

-213 TRYDQMDKLFVYLV
+213 TRYDQMEKLFVYLV

-264 FKVDK
+264 FKIDK
-269 NNETPYT
+269 NNDTPYT
-276 ISFSITDQSGKNLA
+276 INFSITDQSGKSLA
-290 NKYTLLDS
+290 GKYTLLDS
-298 NKSQTSQTLEQ
+298 NKSQTSQTLAQ

-366 KAFSGNKEVT
+366 KTFSGNKEVT
-376 FPKEGSYNLKLIKV
+376 FPKEGQYNLKLVKV
-390 EQGNTTNKLQGATF
+390 EQGNTTKKLQGATF
-404 RITSPNGTVTETTS
+404 KITSPNGTVTETTS
-418 SNGEINVGPITI
+418 SNGEINVGPII
-430 NTPGTDTITI
+430 IDTP
-440 EETQAPDGYEK
+440 
-451 VITAPI
+451 
-457 NVQVTKTLSSNTYT
+457 
-471 MSNAVITN
+471 
-479 TQTGSSISVSGSTIT
+479 
-494 VTVENKL
+494 
-501 IPKDSE
+501 
-507 YNLKLVKVEQGNTS
+507 
-521 KKLQGA
+521 
-527 EFRINS
+527 
-533 PTGEVTQT
+533 
-541 TNASGEINIGPI
+541 
-553 AVTATGTDTITI
+553 GTDTITI

-578 TAPITVQVTK
+578 TSPINVQVTK

-660 EETQTTNASGEI
+660 E
-672 NIGPIQVT
+672 
-680 TDGTDTIT
+680 
-688 IEETKAPDG
+688 
-697 YEKIITSPIQ
+697 
-707 VQVTKVFQN
+707 
-716 NTYSMS
+716 
-722 NAVITNNQNGASISI
+722 
-737 SGNTITVTV
+737 
-746 ENKLIPKTSEYNL
+746 
-759 KLVKVEQG
+759 
-767 NVGKK
+767 
-772 LEGAEFKIN
+772 
-781 SPNGEVTQTTNAS
+781 VTQTTNAS

-807 GTDTITIEETKA
+807 GTDTITIEETQA
-819 PDGYEKIITAPIT
+819 PAGYEKIITAPIT

-838 FENNTYKMSTA
+838 FENNTYKMSDA
-849 QITNAQ
+849 VITNVQ
-855 TGASLTLSGNTITV
+855 NGADISLSGNTITV

-887 QVNGENVANTRVPV
+887 QVNGENVENTRVPV

-926 GDKVIYNI
+926 GDKVIYNL

-939 GQKAGRATKIEDQLP
+939 GQKPGRATKLQDQLP

-975 DNLLKLKRTSNTDNL
+975 DNLLKLRRTSNTDNL

-1011 VPTYKEQILTNV
+1011 VPTNKEQILTNV

>member
-1 MKLLNKKIVLIMI
+1 MKLLNKKLMLLMM

-98 SYDFMNKNSMSPL
+98 SYDFMNKNSMNPL

-140 TILLQNAGITGT
+140 ATLLQNAGISGN
-152 SELTDDDIDVVQQ
+152 SELSDDDIDVVQQ
-165 LAIWYFTN
+165 LALWYFTN
-173 YDDSTYHKDM
+173 YDDSTYHKDF
-183 EGEASFQTVLQSTKT
+183 ENQASFQTVLQSTKT

-213 TRYDQMDKLFVYLV
+213 TRYYQMDKLFVYLV

-264 FKVDK
+264 FKIDK
-269 NNETPYT
+269 NNDTPYT
-276 ISFSITDQSGKNLA
+276 INFSITDQSGKSLA
-290 NKYTLLDS
+290 GKYTLLDS
-298 NKSQTSQTLEQ
+298 NKSQTSQTLAQ

-541 TNASGEINIGPI
+541 TNASGEINIGQI

-630 SEYNLKLI
+630 SEYNLKLV

-660 EETQTTNASGEI
+660 E
-672 NIGPIQVT
+672 
-680 TDGTDTIT
+680 
-688 IEETKAPDG
+688 
-697 YEKIITSPIQ
+697 
-707 VQVTKVFQN
+707 VTK
-716 NTYSMS
+716 
-722 NAVITNNQNGASISI
+722 
-737 SGNTITVTV
+737 
-746 ENKLIPKTSEYNL
+746 
-759 KLVKVEQG
+759 
-767 NVGKK
+767 
-772 LEGAEFKIN
+772 
-781 SPNGEVTQTTNAS
+781 TTNAS

-819 PDGYEKIITAPIT
+819 PAGYEKIITAPIT

-838 FENNTYKMSTA
+838 FENNTYKMSDA
-849 QITNAQ
+849 VITNAQ
-855 TGASLTLSGNTITV
+855 NGADISLSGNTITV

-926 GDKVIYNI
+926 GDKVIYNL

-939 GQKAGRATKIEDQLP
+939 GQKPGRATKLQDQLP

-975 DNLLKLKRTSNTDNL
+975 DNLLKLRRTSNTDNL

-1073 TDDDYYFKG
+1073 TDEDYYYKG

-1091 LKVVYFDLALRKFIT
+1091 LKVVYFDLSLRKFIT
-1106 GKNDTALTGREPQV
+1106 GRNDTTLTNREPQV
-1120 DVTNLADGTSTTATY
+1120 DVTHLADGTSTTATY

-1553 DINKVTVKFEFQI
+1553 DINRVTVKFEFQI

-1589 KFIQEDNPLWYPR
+1589 RFIQEDNPLWYPR

-1613 TQLAD
+1613 QQLAN

>member
-1 MKLLNKKIVLIMI
+1 MKLLNKKLMLLMM
-14 GIIVMLLALLTG
+14 GIIIMLLALLTG

-140 TILLQNAGITGT
+140 TTLLQNAGITGT

-183 EGEASFQTVLQSTKT
+183 VGEASFQTVLQSTKT

-264 FKVDK
+264 FKIDK
-269 NNETPYT
+269 NNDTPYT
-276 ISFSITDQSGKNLA
+276 INFSITDQSGKSLA
-290 NKYTLLDS
+290 GKYTLLDS
-298 NKSQTSQTLEQ
+298 NKSQTSQTLAQ

-595 KMSTAQIT
+595 KMSTAKIT
-603 NAQTGASL
+603 NAQTGASIS
-611 TLSGNTITV
+611 LSG
-620 TVENKLIPKT
+620 
-630 SEYNLKLI
+630 S
-638 KVEEGTS
+638 
-645 NKLEGAEF
+645 
-653 KINSPNG
+653 
-660 EETQTTNASGEI
+660 
-672 NIGPIQVT
+672 
-680 TDGTDTIT
+680 
-688 IEETKAPDG
+688 
-697 YEKIITSPIQ
+697 
-707 VQVTKVFQN
+707 
-716 NTYSMS
+716 
-722 NAVITNNQNGASISI
+722 
-737 SGNTITVTV
+737 TITVTV

-759 KLVKVEQG
+759 KLVKVEEG
-767 NVGKK
+767 TSNK

-781 SPNGEVTQTTNAS
+781 SPNGEVTKTTNAS

-819 PDGYEKIITAPIT
+819 PAGYEKIITAPIT

-838 FENNTYKMSTA
+838 FENNTYKMSDA
-849 QITNAQ
+849 VITNSQ
-855 TGASLTLSGNTITV
+855 NGADISLSGNTITV

-926 GDKVIYNI
+926 GDKVIYNL

-939 GQKAGRATKIEDQLP
+939 GQKPGRATKLQDQLP

-975 DNLLKLKRTSNTDNL
+975 DNLLKLRRTSNTDNL

-1060 MEDYTGNNNKEDL
+1060 MEDYTGNNNQEDL

-1155 VYNEGSMDGYAN
+1155 VYNEGSKDGYAN

-1230 VKIAC
+1230 VQIAC
-1235 KIKDTAEV
+1235 RIKDTAEV
-1243 GKKLTNLA
+1243 GKILTNLA

-1282 PNYKDDEID
+1282 PNYKDDESD
-1291 KDYVPGQEDDDDF
+1291 QDYVPGQEDDDDF

-1331 IPQLSMGEDGNI
+1331 IPQLSIGEDGNI
-1343 DYNHTKEPVE
+1343 DYNHTKDPVE

-1394 INQEYRWVL
+1394 INKEYRWVL
-1403 SEDGTSIE
+1403 SEDGKSIE

>member
-1 MKLLNKKIVLIMI
+1 MKLLNKKLMLLMM

-140 TILLQNAGITGT
+140 TTLLQNAGITGT

-183 EGEASFQTVLQSTKT
+183 VGEASFQTVLQSTKT

-213 TRYDQMDKLFVYLV
+213 TRYDQRDKLFVYLV

-264 FKVDK
+264 FKIDK
-269 NNETPYT
+269 NNDTPYT
-276 ISFSITDQSGKNLA
+276 INFSITDQSGKSLA
-290 NKYTLLDS
+290 GKYTLLDS
-298 NKSQTSQTLEQ
+298 NKSQTSQTLAQ

-541 TNASGEINIGPI
+541 TNASGEINIGQI

-660 EETQTTNASGEI
+660 E
-672 NIGPIQVT
+672 
-680 TDGTDTIT
+680 
-688 IEETKAPDG
+688 
-697 YEKIITSPIQ
+697 
-707 VQVTKVFQN
+707 
-716 NTYSMS
+716 
-722 NAVITNNQNGASISI
+722 
-737 SGNTITVTV
+737 
-746 ENKLIPKTSEYNL
+746 
-759 KLVKVEQG
+759 
-767 NVGKK
+767 
-772 LEGAEFKIN
+772 
-781 SPNGEVTQTTNAS
+781 VTQTTNAS

-819 PDGYEKIITAPIT
+819 PAGYEKIITAPIT

-838 FENNTYKMSTA
+838 FENNTYKMSDA
-849 QITNAQ
+849 VITNAQ
-855 TGASLTLSGNTITV
+855 NGADISLSGNTITV

-926 GDKVIYNI
+926 GDKVIYNL

-939 GQKAGRATKIEDQLP
+939 GQKPGRATKIQDQLP

-975 DNLLKLKRTSNTDNL
+975 DNLLKLRRTSNTDNL

-1060 MEDYTGNNNKEDL
+1060 MEDYTGNNNQEDL

-1230 VKIAC
+1230 VKITC

-1331 IPQLSMGEDGNI
+1331 IPQLSIGEDGNI

>member
-1 MKLLNKKIVLIMI
+1 MKLLNKKLIVLMM

-140 TILLQNAGITGT
+140 TTLLQNAGITGT

-183 EGEASFQTVLQSTKT
+183 VGEASFQTVLQSTKT

-264 FKVDK
+264 FKIDK
-269 NNETPYT
+269 NNDTPYT
-276 ISFSITDQSGKNLA
+276 INFSITDQSGKSLA
-290 NKYTLLDS
+290 GKYTLLDS
-298 NKSQTSQTLEQ
+298 NKSQTSQTLAQ

-630 SEYNLKLI
+630 SEYNLKLV

-645 NKLEGAEF
+645 N
-653 KINSPNG
+653 
-660 EETQTTNASGEI
+660 
-672 NIGPIQVT
+672 
-680 TDGTDTIT
+680 
-688 IEETKAPDG
+688 
-697 YEKIITSPIQ
+697 
-707 VQVTKVFQN
+707 
-716 NTYSMS
+716 
-722 NAVITNNQNGASISI
+722 
-737 SGNTITVTV
+737 
-746 ENKLIPKTSEYNL
+746 
-759 KLVKVEQG
+759 
-767 NVGKK
+767 K

-807 GTDTITIEETKA
+807 GTDTITIEETQA
-819 PDGYEKIITAPIT
+819 PAGYEKIITAPIT

-838 FENNTYKMSTA
+838 FEDNTYKMANA

-855 TGASLTLSGNTITV
+855 TGASINLSGNTITV
-869 TVENKAKYFDLA
+869 TIENKAKYFDLA

-926 GDKVIYNI
+926 GDKVIYNL

-1011 VPTYKEQILTNV
+1011 VPTNKEQILTNV

-1060 MEDYTGNNNKEDL
+1060 MEDYTGNNNQEDL
-1073 TDDDYYFKG
+1073 ADEDYYYKG

-1091 LKVVYFDLALRKFIT
+1091 LKLVYFDLSLRKFIT
-1106 GKNDTALTGREPQV
+1106 GRNDTTLTNREPQV
-1120 DVTNLADGTSTTATY
+1120 DVTHLADGSETTAIY
-1135 NHPKNPIDMQR
+1135 NHPKDPIEMQR
-1146 GDIVIYTIR
+1146 GDIIIYTIR
-1155 VYNEGSMDGYAN
+1155 VYNEGSKDGYAN

-1190 WQVSSDGRH
+1190 WQVSSDGRI

-1218 KAFDGTTLDYKD
+1218 HAFNGTTLDYKD
-1230 VKIAC
+1230 VQIAC
-1235 KIKDTAEV
+1235 RIKDTAEV
-1243 GKKLTNLA
+1243 GKILTNLA

-1282 PNYKDDEID
+1282 PNYKDDESD
-1291 KDYVPGQEDDDDF
+1291 QDYVPGQEDDDDF

-1331 IPQLSMGEDGNI
+1331 IPQLSIGEDGNI
-1343 DYNHTKEPVE
+1343 DYNHTKDPVE

-1366 YNEGMMAGYASK
+1366 YNEGMMAGYASR

-1650 ISQDDNDSDTP
+1650 ISQDDNEYDLP

-1670 TDGEDD
+1670 KDGEDD
-1676 IDDAPVMLTVALGD
+1676 IDDAPVILTVALGD
-1690 TQIYI
+1690 TVLYI
-1695 GLGFIIVAML
+1695 GVATLAVAVLTAGIFIIKKY
-1705 TGGIWAIKRY
+1705 AI
-1715 VL
+1715 

>member
-1 MKLLNKKIVLIMI
+1 MKLLNKKLMLLMM
-14 GIIVMLLALLTG
+14 GIIIMLLALLTG

-140 TILLQNAGITGT
+140 TTLLQNAGITGT

-183 EGEASFQTVLQSTKT
+183 VGEASFQTVLQSTKT

-264 FKVDK
+264 FKIDK
-269 NNETPYT
+269 NNDTPYT
-276 ISFSITDQSGKNLA
+276 INFSITDQSGKSLA
-290 NKYTLLDS
+290 GKYTLLDS
-298 NKSQTSQTLEQ
+298 NKSQTSQTLAQ

-595 KMSTAQIT
+595 KMSTAKIT
-603 NAQTGASL
+603 NAQTGASIS
-611 TLSGNTITV
+611 LSG
-620 TVENKLIPKT
+620 
-630 SEYNLKLI
+630 S
-638 KVEEGTS
+638 
-645 NKLEGAEF
+645 
-653 KINSPNG
+653 
-660 EETQTTNASGEI
+660 
-672 NIGPIQVT
+672 
-680 TDGTDTIT
+680 
-688 IEETKAPDG
+688 
-697 YEKIITSPIQ
+697 
-707 VQVTKVFQN
+707 
-716 NTYSMS
+716 
-722 NAVITNNQNGASISI
+722 
-737 SGNTITVTV
+737 TITVTV

-759 KLVKVEQG
+759 KLVKVEEG
-767 NVGKK
+767 TSNK

-819 PDGYEKIITAPIT
+819 PAGYEKIITAPIT

-838 FENNTYKMSTA
+838 FENNTYKMSDA
-849 QITNAQ
+849 VITNSQ
-855 TGASLTLSGNTITV
+855 NGADISLSGNTITV

-926 GDKVIYNI
+926 GDKVIYNL

-939 GQKAGRATKIEDQLP
+939 GQKPGRATKLQDQLP

-975 DNLLKLKRTSNTDNL
+975 DNLLKLRRTSNTDNL

-1060 MEDYTGNNNKEDL
+1060 MEDYTGNNNQEDL

-1135 NHPKNPIDMQR
+1135 KHPKNPIDMQR

-1155 VYNEGSMDGYAN
+1155 VYNEGSKDGYAN

-1230 VKIAC
+1230 VQIAC
-1235 KIKDTAEV
+1235 RIKDTAEV
-1243 GKKLTNLA
+1243 GKILTNLA

-1282 PNYKDDEID
+1282 PNYKDDESD
-1291 KDYVPGQEDDDDF
+1291 QDYVPGQEDDDDF

-1331 IPQLSMGEDGNI
+1331 IPQLSIGEDGNI
-1343 DYNHTKEPVE
+1343 DYNHTKDPVE

-1553 DINKVTVKFEFQI
+1553 DINNVTVKFEFQI

-1676 IDDAPVMLTVALGD
+1676 IDDAPVMLTIALGD
-1690 TQIYI
+1690 TKIYI
-1695 GLGFIIVAML
+1695 GLGFIVVAML
-1705 TGGIWAIKRY
+1705 AGGIWAIKRY

>member
-1 MKLLNKKIVLIMI
+1 MKLLNKKLMLLMM

-140 TILLQNAGITGT
+140 TTLLQNAGITGT

-183 EGEASFQTVLQSTKT
+183 VGEASFQTVLQSTKT

-264 FKVDK
+264 FKIDK
-269 NNETPYT
+269 NNDTPYT
-276 ISFSITDQSGKNLA
+276 INFSITDQSGKSLA
-290 NKYTLLDS
+290 GKYTLLDS
-298 NKSQTSQTLEQ
+298 NKSQTSQTLAQ

-541 TNASGEINIGPI
+541 TNASGEINIGQI

-630 SEYNLKLI
+630 SEYNLKLV

-645 NKLEGAEF
+645 N
-653 KINSPNG
+653 
-660 EETQTTNASGEI
+660 
-672 NIGPIQVT
+672 
-680 TDGTDTIT
+680 
-688 IEETKAPDG
+688 
-697 YEKIITSPIQ
+697 
-707 VQVTKVFQN
+707 
-716 NTYSMS
+716 
-722 NAVITNNQNGASISI
+722 
-737 SGNTITVTV
+737 
-746 ENKLIPKTSEYNL
+746 
-759 KLVKVEQG
+759 
-767 NVGKK
+767 K

-819 PDGYEKIITAPIT
+819 PAGYEKIITAPIT

-838 FENNTYKMSTA
+838 FEDNTYKMSDA
-849 QITNAQ
+849 KITNSQ
-855 TGASLTLSGNTITV
+855 TGASINLSGNTITV
-869 TVENKAKYFDLA
+869 TVENRAKYFDLA

-887 QVNGENVANTRVPV
+887 QVNGENVKNTRVPV
-901 IDTTSLTT
+901 INTSSLKT

-915 KHRKDPVAVTT
+915 NHRKDPVAVTT
-926 GDKVIYNI
+926 GDKVIYNL

-939 GQKAGRATKIEDQLP
+939 GQKPGRATKIQDQLP

-1060 MEDYTGNNNKEDL
+1060 MEDYTGNNNQEDL
-1073 TDDDYYFKG
+1073 ADEDYYFKG

-1106 GKNDTALTGREPQV
+1106 GKNDTTLTGREPQV

-1190 WQVSSDGRH
+1190 WQVASDGRH
-1199 VTTDYLSKAKETS
+1199 VTTDYLSKTKETS

-1235 KIKDTAEV
+1235 KIKDNAEV

-1271 DNVEV
+1271 DNVEI

-1331 IPQLSMGEDGNI
+1331 IPQLSIGEDGNI
-1343 DYNHTKEPVE
+1343 HYDHTKDPVE

-1366 YNEGMMAGYASK
+1366 FNEGMMAGYASK

-1394 INQEYRWVL
+1394 INKEYRWVL
-1403 SEDGTSIE
+1403 SEDGTTIE

-1421 TEGANLIKAFDPELG
+1421 TEGANLIKAFNPELG

-1447 KIAFRVT
+1447 KIAFKVT

-1464 NTAEISDDRDENNDP
+1464 NTAEIADDRDENNDP

-1500 KEFVK
+1500 KEFIK

-1589 KFIQEDNPLWYPR
+1589 RFIQEDNPLWYPR

-1613 TQLAD
+1613 QQLAD

-1650 ISQDDNDSDTP
+1650 ISQDYNDSHTP

-1695 GLGFIIVAML
+1695 GLGFVVVAML

>member
-1 MKLLNKKIVLIMI
+1 MKLLNKKLMLLMM

-140 TILLQNAGITGT
+140 TTLLQNAGITGT

-183 EGEASFQTVLQSTKT
+183 VGEASFQTVLQSTKT

-264 FKVDK
+264 FKIDK
-269 NNETPYT
+269 NNDTPYT
-276 ISFSITDQSGKNLA
+276 INFSITDQSGKSLA
-290 NKYTLLDS
+290 GKYTLLDS
-298 NKSQTSQTLEQ
+298 NKSQTSQTLAQ

-595 KMSTAQIT
+595 KMSTAKIT
-603 NAQTGASL
+603 NAQTGASIS
-611 TLSGNTITV
+611 LSG
-620 TVENKLIPKT
+620 
-630 SEYNLKLI
+630 S
-638 KVEEGTS
+638 
-645 NKLEGAEF
+645 
-653 KINSPNG
+653 
-660 EETQTTNASGEI
+660 
-672 NIGPIQVT
+672 
-680 TDGTDTIT
+680 
-688 IEETKAPDG
+688 
-697 YEKIITSPIQ
+697 
-707 VQVTKVFQN
+707 
-716 NTYSMS
+716 
-722 NAVITNNQNGASISI
+722 
-737 SGNTITVTV
+737 TITVTV

-759 KLVKVEQG
+759 KLVKVEEG
-767 NVGKK
+767 TSNK
-772 LEGAEFKIN
+772 LEGAEFNIN
-781 SPNGEVTQTTNAS
+781 SPIGEVTQTTNTS

-819 PDGYEKIITAPIT
+819 PAGYEKIITAPIT

-838 FENNTYKMSTA
+838 FENNTYKMSDA
-849 QITNAQ
+849 VITNAQ
-855 TGASLTLSGNTITV
+855 NGADISLSGNTITV

-926 GDKVIYNI
+926 GDKVIYNL

-939 GQKAGRATKIEDQLP
+939 GQKPGRATKIEDQLP

-975 DNLLKLKRTSNTDNL
+975 DNLLKLRRTSNTDNL

-1060 MEDYTGNNNKEDL
+1060 MEDYTGNNNQEDL

-1199 VTTDYLSKAKETS
+1199 VTTDYLSQAKETS

-1322 VDDTEITNR
+1322 VDNTEITNR

-1411 TDYLSKEQEQ
+1411 TDYLSKEKEQ

-1436 ITDTNPDYRDL
+1436 ITDTNPDHRDL

>member
-1 MKLLNKKIVLIMI
+1 MKLLNKKLIVLMM

-91 FKETYNL
+91 FKETYDL

-140 TILLQNAGITGT
+140 TTLLQNAGITGT

-183 EGEASFQTVLQSTKT
+183 VGEASFQTVLQSTKT

-264 FKVDK
+264 FKIDK
-269 NNETPYT
+269 NNDTPYT
-276 ISFSITDQSGKNLA
+276 INFSITDQSGKSLA
-290 NKYTLLDS
+290 GKYTLLDS
-298 NKSQTSQTLEQ
+298 NKSQTSQTLAQ

-366 KAFSGNKEVT
+366 KTFSGNKEVT
-376 FPKEGSYNLKLIKV
+376 FPKEGQYNLKLVKV
-390 EQGNTTNKLQGATF
+390 EQGNTTKKLQGATF
-404 RITSPNGTVTETTS
+404 KITSPNGTVTETTS
-418 SNGEINVGPITI
+418 SNGEINVGPII
-430 NTPGTDTITI
+430 IDTPGTDTITI

-603 NAQTGASL
+603 NAQTGAS
-611 TLSGNTITV
+611 I
-620 TVENKLIPKT
+620 
-630 SEYNLKLI
+630 NL
-638 KVEEGTS
+638 
-645 NKLEGAEF
+645 
-653 KINSPNG
+653 
-660 EETQTTNASGEI
+660 
-672 NIGPIQVT
+672 
-680 TDGTDTIT
+680 
-688 IEETKAPDG
+688 
-697 YEKIITSPIQ
+697 
-707 VQVTKVFQN
+707 
-716 NTYSMS
+716 
-722 NAVITNNQNGASISI
+722 

-759 KLVKVEQG
+759 KLVKVEEG
-767 NVGKK
+767 TSNK

-781 SPNGEVTQTTNAS
+781 SPTGEVTQTTNAS

-819 PDGYEKIITAPIT
+819 PAGYEKIITAPIT

-838 FENNTYKMSTA
+838 FENNTYKMSDA
-849 QITNAQ
+849 VITNAQ
-855 TGASLTLSGNTITV
+855 NGADISLSGNTITV
-869 TVENKAKYFDLA
+869 TVENKAKNFDLA

-926 GDKVIYNI
+926 GDKVIYNL

-939 GQKAGRATKIEDQLP
+939 GQKPGRATKLQDQLP

-975 DNLLKLKRTSNTDNL
+975 DNLLKLRRTSNTDNL

-1011 VPTYKEQILTNV
+1011 VPTNKEQILTNV

-1073 TDDDYYFKG
+1073 ADENYYYKG

-1091 LKVVYFDLALRKFIT
+1091 LKVVYFDLSLRKFIT
-1106 GKNDTALTGREPQV
+1106 GRNDTTLTNREPDV
-1120 DVTNLADGTSTTATY
+1120 DVTHLADGTATTAIY
-1135 NHPKNPIDMQR
+1135 NHPKDPIEMQR
-1146 GDIVIYTIR
+1146 GDIIIYTIR

-1199 VTTDYLSKAKETS
+1199 VTTDYLSKAKEIS

-1251 EITESKDSDGND
+1251 EITESKDSNGND

-1464 NTAEISDDRDENNDP
+1464 NTAEISDDRDKNNDP
-1479 VDDIDST
+1479 IDDIDST

>member
-1 MKLLNKKIVLIMI
+1 MKLLNKKLMLLMM

-140 TILLQNAGITGT
+140 TTLLQNAGITGT

-183 EGEASFQTVLQSTKT
+183 VGEASFQTVLQSTKT

-264 FKVDK
+264 FKIDK
-269 NNETPYT
+269 NNDTPYT
-276 ISFSITDQSGKNLA
+276 INFSITDQSGKSLA
-290 NKYTLLDS
+290 GKYTLLDS
-298 NKSQTSQTLEQ
+298 NKSQTSQTLAQ

-360 ELGRTP
+360 ELSRTP

-541 TNASGEINIGPI
+541 TNASGEINIGQI

-630 SEYNLKLI
+630 SEYNLKLV

-660 EETQTTNASGEI
+660 E
-672 NIGPIQVT
+672 
-680 TDGTDTIT
+680 
-688 IEETKAPDG
+688 
-697 YEKIITSPIQ
+697 
-707 VQVTKVFQN
+707 VTK
-716 NTYSMS
+716 
-722 NAVITNNQNGASISI
+722 
-737 SGNTITVTV
+737 
-746 ENKLIPKTSEYNL
+746 
-759 KLVKVEQG
+759 
-767 NVGKK
+767 
-772 LEGAEFKIN
+772 
-781 SPNGEVTQTTNAS
+781 TTNAS

-819 PDGYEKIITAPIT
+819 PAGYEKIITAPIT

-838 FENNTYKMSTA
+838 FENNTYKMSDA
-849 QITNAQ
+849 VITNAQ
-855 TGASLTLSGNTITV
+855 NGADISLSGNTITV

-926 GDKVIYNI
+926 GDKVIYNL

-1011 VPTYKEQILTNV
+1011 VPTNKEQILTNV

-1060 MEDYTGNNNKEDL
+1060 MEDYTGNNNQEDL
-1073 TDDDYYFKG
+1073 ADEDYYYKG

-1091 LKVVYFDLALRKFIT
+1091 LKLVYFDLSLRKFIT
-1106 GKNDTALTGREPQV
+1106 GRNDTTLTNREPQV
-1120 DVTNLADGTSTTATY
+1120 DVTHLADGSETTAIY
-1135 NHPKNPIDMQR
+1135 NHPKDPIEMQR
-1146 GDIVIYTIR
+1146 GDIIIYTIR
-1155 VYNEGSMDGYAN
+1155 VYNEGSKDGYAN

-1190 WQVSSDGRH
+1190 WQVSSDGRI

-1218 KAFDGTTLDYKD
+1218 HAFNGTTLDYKD
-1230 VKIAC
+1230 VQIAC
-1235 KIKDTAEV
+1235 RIKDTAEV
-1243 GKKLTNLA
+1243 GKILTNLA

-1331 IPQLSMGEDGNI
+1331 IPQLSIGEDGNI

-1366 YNEGMMAGYASK
+1366 YNEGMMAGYASR

-1670 TDGEDD
+1670 KDGEDD

-1695 GLGFIIVAML
+1695 GLGFVVVAML

>member
-14 GIIVMLLALLTG
+14 GIIVMLLALLSG

-140 TILLQNAGITGT
+140 TTLLQNAGITGT

-165 LAIWYFTN
+165 LALWYFTN
-173 YDDSTYHKDM
+173 YDDSTYHKDF
-183 EGEASFQTVLQSTKT
+183 GNQASFQTVLQSTKT

-227 ENAKKATASSNST
+227 ENAKKATASSNSI

-264 FKVDK
+264 FKIDK
-269 NNETPYT
+269 NNDTPYT
-276 ISFSITDQSGKNLA
+276 INFSITDQSGKSLA
-290 NKYTLLDS
+290 GKYTLLDS
-298 NKSQTSQTLEQ
+298 NKSQTSQTLAQ

-404 RITSPNGTVTETTS
+404 KITSPNGTITETTS

-541 TNASGEINIGPI
+541 TNASGEINIGQI

-660 EETQTTNASGEI
+660 E
-672 NIGPIQVT
+672 
-680 TDGTDTIT
+680 
-688 IEETKAPDG
+688 
-697 YEKIITSPIQ
+697 
-707 VQVTKVFQN
+707 
-716 NTYSMS
+716 
-722 NAVITNNQNGASISI
+722 
-737 SGNTITVTV
+737 
-746 ENKLIPKTSEYNL
+746 
-759 KLVKVEQG
+759 
-767 NVGKK
+767 
-772 LEGAEFKIN
+772 
-781 SPNGEVTQTTNAS
+781 VTQTTNAS

-801 IAVTAT
+801 IAVTTT

-819 PDGYEKIITAPIT
+819 PAGYEKIITAPIT

-838 FENNTYKMSTA
+838 FENNTYKMSDA
-849 QITNAQ
+849 VITNAQ
-855 TGASLTLSGNTITV
+855 NGADISLSGNTITV

-887 QVNGENVANTRVPV
+887 QVNGENVENTRVPV

-926 GDKVIYNI
+926 GDKVIYNL

-1011 VPTYKEQILTNV
+1011 VPTNKEQILTNV

-1060 MEDYTGNNNKEDL
+1060 MEDYTGNNNQEDL

-1091 LKVVYFDLALRKFIT
+1091 LKLVYFDLSLRKFIT
-1106 GKNDTALTGREPQV
+1106 GRNDTTLTNREPQV
-1120 DVTNLADGTSTTATY
+1120 DVTHLADGSETTAIY
-1135 NHPKNPIDMQR
+1135 NHPKDPIEMQR
-1146 GDIVIYTIR
+1146 GDIIIYTIR
-1155 VYNEGSMDGYAN
+1155 VYNEGSKDGYAN

-1436 ITDTNPDYRDL
+1436 ITDTNPDHRDL

-1695 GLGFIIVAML
+1695 GLGFVVVAML

>member
-1 MKLLNKKIVLIMI
+1 MKLLNKKLMLLMM

-98 SYDFMNKNSMSPL
+98 SYDFMNKNSMNPL

-140 TILLQNAGITGT
+140 ATLLQNAGISGN
-152 SELTDDDIDVVQQ
+152 SELSDDDIDVVQQ
-165 LAIWYFTN
+165 LALWYFTN
-173 YDDSTYHKDM
+173 YDDSTYHKDF
-183 EGEASFQTVLQSTKT
+183 ENQASFQTVLQSTKT

-264 FKVDK
+264 FKIDK
-269 NNETPYT
+269 NNDTPYT
-276 ISFSITDQSGKNLA
+276 INFSITDQSGKSLA
-290 NKYTLLDS
+290 GKYTLLDS
-298 NKSQTSQTLEQ
+298 NKSQTSQTLAQ

-541 TNASGEINIGPI
+541 TNASGEINIGQI

-630 SEYNLKLI
+630 SEYNLKLV

-660 EETQTTNASGEI
+660 E
-672 NIGPIQVT
+672 
-680 TDGTDTIT
+680 
-688 IEETKAPDG
+688 
-697 YEKIITSPIQ
+697 
-707 VQVTKVFQN
+707 VTK
-716 NTYSMS
+716 
-722 NAVITNNQNGASISI
+722 
-737 SGNTITVTV
+737 
-746 ENKLIPKTSEYNL
+746 
-759 KLVKVEQG
+759 
-767 NVGKK
+767 
-772 LEGAEFKIN
+772 
-781 SPNGEVTQTTNAS
+781 TTNAS

-819 PDGYEKIITAPIT
+819 PAGYEKIITAPIT

-838 FENNTYKMSTA
+838 FENNTYKMSDA
-849 QITNAQ
+849 VITNAQ
-855 TGASLTLSGNTITV
+855 NGADISLSGNTITV

-926 GDKVIYNI
+926 GDKVIYNL

-939 GQKAGRATKIEDQLP
+939 GQKPGRATKLQDQLP

-975 DNLLKLKRTSNTDNL
+975 DNLLKLRRTSNTDNL

-1073 TDDDYYFKG
+1073 TDEDYYYKG

-1091 LKVVYFDLALRKFIT
+1091 LKLVYFDLSLRKFIT
-1106 GKNDTALTGREPQV
+1106 GRNDTTLTNREPQV
-1120 DVTNLADGTSTTATY
+1120 DVTHLADGTSTTATY

-1276 PTDEDL
+1276 PTDKDL

-1331 IPQLSMGEDGNI
+1331 IPQLSIGEDGNI
-1343 DYNHTKEPVE
+1343 DYNHTKDPVE